1 MKFNEGYNNIKVS
14 LIDWAGNDLARQVYT
29 FGRLSHDFI
38 DGLPEVYDEHNPE
51 CIKLIDKIIAGTTLP
66 KYAMQGTRIN
76 FAIHDITRICLAQI
90 TRDPAFFAS
99 ASTGVFPLSQEFNIP
114 LSIYRNKKIMHK
126 LEVAQ
131 QLLESAYIDAC
142 EAEIPSIEARYIGLH
157 CQVISLTASFVPTD
171 FVRACYSRTSSNFC
185 DECNYVYRL
194 MYAELKKAIAALTD
208 KQSIKL
214 WNWLLPESK
223 CINDKLY
230 TRERLFNSD
239 FTYTN
244 EAYMLKTKALNDW
257 RNSGW
262 KLELERMYEERP
274 DLLTELEKE
283 TIDDWMRYEASHDD
297 PLPTTYDNTQKDVLV
312 NAIKETDYYKLHKKY
327 SEQFNTEEA

>member
-1 MKFNEGYNNIKVS
+1 MKINAGYENIKVK
-14 LIDWAGNDLARQVYT
+14 LIDWAGNDFARQVYT

-38 DGLPEVYDEHNPE
+38 DGLPEEYDEHNPD

-66 KYAMQGTRIN
+66 KYALQGTRIN
-76 FAIHDITRICLAQI
+76 FAIHDISRICLAQI

-114 LSIYRNKKIMHK
+114 LSVYNNKSIMDK
-126 LEVAQ
+126 LIQAQ
-131 QLLESAYIDAC
+131 QLLEEAYIEAC

-157 CQVISLTASFVPTD
+157 CQVISLSASFVPSD

-194 MYAELKKAIAALTD
+194 MYNELRKAIDTLTD
-208 KQSIKL
+208 EQSIKL
-214 WNWLLPESK
+214 WKWLLPESK

-239 FTYTN
+239 FTYTD
-244 EAYMLKTKALNDW
+244 EAFELKTKALNDW
-257 RNSGW
+257 RKSGW
-262 KLELERMYEERP
+262 KLELERMYNNKPE
-274 DLLTELEKE
+274 LLTEQEKA
-283 TIDDWMRYEASHDD
+283 TILRWELDEIHNQE
-297 PLPTTYDNTQKDVLV
+297 LKTTYDNTQKDVLV
-312 NAIKETDYYKLHKKY
+312 NAIKQTDYYHNY
-327 SEQFNTEEA
+327 RED

>member
-1 MKFNEGYNNIKVS
+1 MKINNGYENIKVE
-14 LIDWAGNDLARQVYT
+14 LIDWAGNDLAKTVYK
-29 FGRLSHDFI
+29 FGRLSHDYI
-38 DGLPEVYDEHNPE
+38 DGLPEEYDEHNPD

-66 KYAMQGTRIN
+66 KYALQGTRIN

-99 ASTGVFPLSQEFNIP
+99 ASTGVFPLSQEFNLP
-114 LSIYRNKKIMHK
+114 MSIVKNNSIMNKLTK
-126 LEVAQ
+126 AQ
-131 QLLESAYIDAC
+131 HLLEEAYIEAC

-157 CQVISLTASFVPTD
+157 CQVISLSASYVPSD

-194 MYAELKKAIAALTD
+194 MYAELKKAIANLTD
-208 KQSIKL
+208 EQSIKL
-214 WNWLLPESK
+214 WNWLLPENR

-239 FTYTN
+239 FTYTA
-244 EAYMLKTKALNDW
+244 EAFNLQTKALNDW

-262 KLELERMYEERP
+262 KLELERMLETKPE
-274 DLLTELEKE
+274 LLTDLEKE
-283 TIDDWMRYEASHDD
+283 TIAKWMSDEKHAILR
-297 PLPTTYDNTQKDVLV
+297 TTYDNTQKDVLV
-312 NAIKETDYYKLHKKY
+312 NAIKDMDYYKNY
-327 SEQFNTEEA
+327 RS

>member
-1 MKFNEGYNNIKVS
+1 MKINNGYENIKVE
-14 LIDWAGNDLARQVYT
+14 LIDWAGNDLAKTVYK
-29 FGRLSHDFI
+29 FGRLSHDYI
-38 DGLPEVYDEHNPE
+38 DGLPEEYDEHNPD

-66 KYAMQGTRIN
+66 KYALQGTRIN

-99 ASTGVFPLSQEFNIP
+99 ASTGVFPLSQEFNLP
-114 LSIYRNKKIMHK
+114 MSIVKNNSIMNK
-126 LEVAQ
+126 LTQAQ
-131 QLLESAYIDAC
+131 QLLEEAYIEAC

-157 CQVISLTASFVPTD
+157 CQVISLSASYVPSD

-194 MYAELKKAIAALTD
+194 MYAELKKAIANLTD
-208 KQSIKL
+208 EQSIKL
-214 WNWLLPESK
+214 WNWLLPENR

-239 FTYTN
+239 FTYTP
-244 EAYMLKTKALNDW
+244 EAFNLQTKALNDW

-262 KLELERMYEERP
+262 KLELERMLETKPE
-274 DLLTELEKE
+274 LLTDLEKE
-283 TIDDWMRYEASHDD
+283 TIAKWMSDEKHAILR
-297 PLPTTYDNTQKDVLV
+297 TTYDNTQKDVLV
-312 NAIKETDYYKLHKKY
+312 NAIKDTDYYKNY
-327 SEQFNTEEA
+327 RS

>member
-1 MKFNEGYNNIKVS
+1 MKFNNGYENIKVQ
-14 LIDWAGNDLARQVYT
+14 LLDWAGDDLARQVYM

-38 DGLPEVYDEHNPE
+38 DELPKEYDENNPD

-66 KYAMQGTRIN
+66 KYALQGTRIN
-76 FAIHDITRICLAQI
+76 FAIYDISRICLAQI

-99 ASTGVFPLSQEFNIP
+99 ASTGVFPLTQEFNIP
-114 LSIYRNKKIMHK
+114 MSIYQDESIMNKLKQAQSI
-126 LEVAQ
+126 LED
-131 QLLESAYIDAC
+131 AYIEAC
-142 EAEIPSIEARYIGLH
+142 EKEIPSIEARYIGLH
-157 CQVISLTASFVPTD
+157 CQVISLSASYTPVD

-194 MYAELKKAIAALTD
+194 MYNEIKQAINNLKD

-214 WNWLLPESK
+214 WKWLLPESK

-239 FTYTN
+239 FTYSE
-244 EAYMLKTKALNDW
+244 EAWNLKTHALNDW

-262 KLELERMYEERP
+262 KLELERMLAFKPE
-274 DLLTELEKE
+274 LLTEKEKTTIMQWKQDE
-283 TIDDWMRYEASHDD
+283 TINEVANNHK
-297 PLPTTYDNTQKDVLV
+297 LLKTTYDNTQKDVLV
-312 NAIKETDYYKLHKKY
+312 NAIKTMDYYKEHR
-327 SEQFNTEEA
+327 S

>member
-1 MKFNEGYNNIKVS
+1 MKINNGYENIKVE
-14 LIDWAGNDLARQVYT
+14 LIDWAGNDLAKTVYR
-29 FGRLSHDFI
+29 FGRLSHDYI
-38 DGLPEVYDEHNPE
+38 DGLPEEYDEHNPD

-66 KYAMQGTRIN
+66 KYALQGTRIN

-99 ASTGVFPLSQEFNIP
+99 ASTGVFPLSQEFNLP
-114 LSIYRNKKIMHK
+114 MSIVKNDSIMNK
-126 LEVAQ
+126 LTQAQ
-131 QLLESAYIDAC
+131 QLLEEAYIEAC

-157 CQVISLTASFVPTD
+157 CQVISLSASYVPSD

-194 MYAELKKAIAALTD
+194 MYAELKKAIANLTD
-208 KQSIKL
+208 EQSIKL
-214 WNWLLPESK
+214 WNWLLPENR

-239 FTYTN
+239 FTYTL
-244 EAYMLKTKALNDW
+244 EAFNLQTKALNDW

-262 KLELERMYEERP
+262 KLELERMLETKPE
-274 DLLTELEKE
+274 LLTDLEKE
-283 TIDDWMRYEASHDD
+283 TIAKWMSDEKHAILR
-297 PLPTTYDNTQKDVLV
+297 TTYDNTQKDVLV
-312 NAIKETDYYKLHKKY
+312 NAIKNTDYYKNY
-327 SEQFNTEEA
+327 RS

>member
-1 MKFNEGYNNIKVS
+1 MKINNGYENIKVE
-14 LIDWAGNDLARQVYT
+14 LIDWAGNDLAKTVYK
-29 FGRLSHDFI
+29 FGRLSHDYI
-38 DGLPEVYDEHNPE
+38 DGLPEEYDEHNPD

-66 KYAMQGTRIN
+66 KYALQGTRIN

-99 ASTGVFPLSQEFNIP
+99 ASTGVFPLSQEFNLP
-114 LSIYRNKKIMHK
+114 MSIVKNDSIMNK
-126 LEVAQ
+126 LTQAQ
-131 QLLESAYIDAC
+131 QLLEEAYIEAC

-157 CQVISLTASFVPTD
+157 CQVISLSASYVPSD

-194 MYAELKKAIAALTD
+194 MYAELKKAIANLTD
-208 KQSIKL
+208 EQSIKL
-214 WNWLLPESK
+214 WHWLLPENR

-239 FTYTN
+239 FTYN
-244 EAYMLKTKALNDW
+244 AEAFNLQTKALNDW

-262 KLELERMYEERP
+262 KLELERMLETKPE
-274 DLLTELEKE
+274 LLTNLEKE
-283 TIDDWMRYEASHDD
+283 TISKWMSDEKHAILR
-297 PLPTTYDNTQKDVLV
+297 TTYDNTQKDVLV
-312 NAIKETDYYKLHKKY
+312 NAIKDMDYYKNY
-327 SEQFNTEEA
+327 RS